1 MIDRGFPRTLQGL
14 KNAEQANAMQ
24 LGRAIS
30 VVMLA
35 LCLWAGGVAHAQIN
49 DQRPKATDGMAIV
62 EHLSETVP
70 LDVEFVDEAGQRT
83 SLGKY
88 FTGERPVIL
97 SMNYSRCPRL
107 CNLQLGMLVEALQDL
122 DWSLGKEFDLVV
134 VSIDPAETPEQ
145 ARKAKNGFLKT
156 YRRIEAG
163 RGVHFLTGREVNIRR
178 VANAVGFPYKYQPE
192 VREYAHPAVCMVCT
206 PTGKLSRYLYGIEFP
221 RQTLRM
227 SLLEAGDGRIGS
239 VVEQILLFCYHYD
252 PDAGVYS
259 MQARRLASMMGGLTV
274 VVILCATVPYWL
286 FDPRRKARKSEGA
299 TPQVSQAVSPEVEQP
314 VVDAVPSGSGSD

>member
-1 MIDRGFPRTLQGL
+1 MRVGHLIFVT
-14 KNAEQANAMQ
+14 
-24 LGRAIS
+24 
-30 VVMLA
+30 VMA
-35 LCLWAGGVAHAQIN
+35 TCLWAGAVAHGQIN
-49 DQRPKATDGMAIV
+49 DPRPKATDGMAIV

-70 LDVEFVDEAGQRT
+70 LDVEFVDEAGLRT
-83 SLGKY
+83 TLGQY
-88 FTGERPVIL
+88 FTGARPVIL
-97 SMNYSRCPRL
+97 SLNYSRCPRL
-107 CNLQLGMLVEALQDL
+107 CNLQLGMLIEALQDL

-156 YRRIEAG
+156 YRRMEAG
-163 RGVHFLTGREVNIRR
+163 KGVHFLTGREVNIRR
-178 VANAVGFPYKYQPE
+178 VATAVGFPYKYQPE

-206 PTGKLSRYLYGIEFP
+206 PQGKLSRYLYGVEFP
-221 RQTLRM
+221 RKTLRM
-227 SLLEAGDGRIGS
+227 ALLEAGEGRIGT

-286 FDPRRKARKSEGA
+286 FDPRRKAKKGQVVEPPEGA
-299 TPQVSQAVSPEVEQP
+299 GPRQS
-314 VVDAVPSGSGSD
+314 DPSEPIESGAGLGPN